1 MDPEHGSASEAGSG
15 DAGASNTCEYAG
27 QVYTEGSIVC
37 MAGNEYRCMNIH
49 GRSYTWEPTGRACA
63 APADPGS
70 SSPDQGASQD
80 PSSQGWGSGSPAQ
93 DDGTTTGQDTG
104 EGGGT

>member
-1 MDPEHGSASEAGSG
+1 MDPEFGSASEAGG

-49 GRSYTWEPTGRACA
+49 GRSYTWEPTGRPCA
-63 APADPGS
+63 APAEPG
-70 SSPDQGASQD
+70 GASQD
-80 PSSQGWGSGSPAQ
+80 PSSQGWDSGSPAQ
-93 DDGTTTGQDTG
+93 EDGTAGQDTG
-104 EGGGT
+104 DGGGA